1 MSISAVA
8 SNNNESYTGFEGP
21 GACKEFEIFDTLDPV
36 LYGREAAKSAY
47 RMLHARNCPAGKMTV
62 AINNGFGGVLFHEA
76 CGHSLE
82 ATAVAKGNS
91 IYVGE
96 KVKESAMFIGSH
108 DVEFIYEEDK
118 EYAKVRSYSPEI
130 ENIKVEDMV
139 EIGCAMEREARAY
152 SEKVNNIETCYVSY
166 MKNDYGIY
174 INKFIIKIVSVID
187 NMRREEIM
195 ENILIVEDDNEINK
209 MLQELLRKNNYGTS
223 SAFSGT
229 EALLLLENKEFDLVL
244 LDLMLPGL
252 SGEDVLEK
260 INESYHVPI
269 ICVSA
274 KDDIDTKLELI
285 RSGAD
290 DYLTKPFNNEELI
303 VRIGAVL
310 RRTSKSS
317 NHKESSVLKFKD
329 LALDSENHVIT
340 LDGEIIELTVK
351 EYSILELLMSNPRK
365 VFTKQNIFESVWSE
379 EYIMDER
386 AVTVHVSNLRNKLK
400 HGEDYIKTVW
410 GIGYKMQDE

>member
-1 MSISAVA
+1 
-8 SNNNESYTGFEGP
+8 
-21 GACKEFEIFDTLDPV
+21 
-36 LYGREAAKSAY
+36 
-47 RMLHARNCPAGKMTV
+47 
-62 AINNGFGGVLFHEA
+62 
-76 CGHSLE
+76 
-82 ATAVAKGNS
+82 
-91 IYVGE
+91 
-96 KVKESAMFIGSH
+96 
-108 DVEFIYEEDK
+108 
-118 EYAKVRSYSPEI
+118 
-130 ENIKVEDMV
+130 
-139 EIGCAMEREARAY
+139 
-152 SEKVNNIETCYVSY
+152 
-166 MKNDYGIY
+166 
-174 INKFIIKIVSVID
+174 
-187 NMRREEIM
+187 M

-229 EALLLLENKEFDLVL
+229 EAILLLENKEFDLVL

-252 SGEDVLEK
+252 SGEEVLKK
-260 INESYHVPI
+260 INESYRVPI

-310 RRTSKSS
+310 RRTNKSS
-317 NHKESSVLKFKD
+317 KHKESSVLKFKD
-329 LALDSENHVIT
+329 IELDSENHVVT
-340 LDGEIIELTVK
+340 LDGETIELTVK

-379 EYIMDER
+379 NYIMDER
-386 AVTVHVSNLRNKLK
+386 SVTVHVSNLRNKLK

>member
-1 MSISAVA
+1 
-8 SNNNESYTGFEGP
+8 
-21 GACKEFEIFDTLDPV
+21 
-36 LYGREAAKSAY
+36 
-47 RMLHARNCPAGKMTV
+47 
-62 AINNGFGGVLFHEA
+62 
-76 CGHSLE
+76 
-82 ATAVAKGNS
+82 
-91 IYVGE
+91 
-96 KVKESAMFIGSH
+96 
-108 DVEFIYEEDK
+108 
-118 EYAKVRSYSPEI
+118 
-130 ENIKVEDMV
+130 
-139 EIGCAMEREARAY
+139 
-152 SEKVNNIETCYVSY
+152 
-166 MKNDYGIY
+166 
-174 INKFIIKIVSVID
+174 
-187 NMRREEIM
+187 M

-229 EALLLLENKEFDLVL
+229 EALFLLENKEFDLVL

-252 SGEDVLEK
+252 SGEDVLKK
-260 INESYHVPI
+260 INESYHVPV

-310 RRTSKSS
+310 RRTGKISS
-317 NHKESSVLKFKD
+317 HKESSVLKFKD
-329 LALDSENHVIT
+329 LELDSENHVVVV
-340 LDGEIIELTVK
+340 DGETIELTVK

-365 VFTKQNIFESVWSE
+365 LFTKQNIFESVWSE

-386 AVTVHVSNLRNKLK
+386 AVTVHVSNLRKKLK